1 MSEEKLRITFVLR
14 LIIGK
19 GLRLHIMN
27 VQQYAVTP
35 LLNTGLTIF
44 KALNVLIIFRYCK
57 SLRNEY
63 YF

>member
-1 MSEEKLRITFVLR
+1 MRRTFVLR

-19 GLRLHIMN
+19 GLKAHITN
-27 VQQYAVTP
+27 VQQYAITS

-44 KALNVLIIFRYCK
+44 KALNVLIIFKYFK
-57 SLRNEY
+57 SLRIEY